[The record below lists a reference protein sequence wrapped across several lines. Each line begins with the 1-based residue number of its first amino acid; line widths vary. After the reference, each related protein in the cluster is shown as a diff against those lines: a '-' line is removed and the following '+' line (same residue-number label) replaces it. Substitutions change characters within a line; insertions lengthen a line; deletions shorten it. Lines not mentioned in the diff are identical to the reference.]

1 MKLMKITT
9 FFMLLAAFLFTS
21 PATAMIE
28 TNTAASTTTID
39 KQKNELKKEFKM
51 QKRFSK
57 FEKLVKKA
65 GMDLSDPVTKWLWFA
80 IFGWGAAIIFWII
93 SAAAVTTLSTSFGIW
108 ALLGTLCS
116 LFGTVSFV
124 IWLVKKFS

>member
-28 TNTAASTTTID
+28 SNTATATTID

-51 QKRFSK
+51 QKRLSK
-57 FEKLVKKA
+57 FEKFFKKA
-65 GMDLSDPVTKWLWFA
+65 GIDLQDPVNKWLWFA
-80 IFGWGAAIIFWII
+80 IFGWGAAVVLWII
-93 SAAAVTTLSTSFGIW
+93 SAAVVTTTLTGFGIW

-116 LFGTVSFV
+116 LFGTVAFV